1 MSQSGMFGPWKRRC
15 REHRQPRFLPNT
27 IREAPSIP
35 VRHVRTDILLDQVHA
50 VLTGFSIGERRSTGS
65 SRSESRVS
73 VFPRSPENS

>member
-50 VLTGFSIGERRSTGS
+50 VLPASASASDVRQGRHAQ
-65 SRSESRVS
+65 SRGCQYFRDL
-73 VFPRSPENS
+73 PENS